1 MPPSFSSKPVII
13 TVVMVTMFH
22 VNIGVAP
29 ATGSLSNTTS
39 AALNW
44 LISHQLS
51 DGSYGSCTELETA
64 PAAYALWI
72 AYHDSSNVVLS
83 YNWLKNQMDNSTT
96 YFWVGGPCS
105 PKEADIP
112 GEILYSFDASQNLRM
127 LNLSFVAPKLL
138 GFQESNGGF
147 LGYET
152 SLSQQVTSSID
163 TSMALWGLIDAAAI
177 PTANQTSAVNYLL
190 SLQNAN
196 GSFNLTSTI
205 SSDSLYSLG
214 PEPISMTALAVL
226 VLNSA
231 NIAASNTHLSSALS
245 YLNKEASMN
254 FSGHVYAASL
264 AALALTAYCNPTDVS
279 EALSFIISQQDS
291 DGGFRDIIRGSTGSN
306 PLDTGWATV
315 ALQLANPNCSIGSVG
330 GQIIPIDKIG
340 LMLPYLTFASLLA
353 VATFYGSYM
362 MQRRRD
368 DNK

>member
-72 AYHDSSNVVLS
+72 AYHDSSNVILS
-83 YNWLKNQMDNSTT
+83 YNWLKNQMDNATT
-96 YFWVGGPCS
+96 YFWTGGGCS
-105 PKEADIP
+105 LPEADIP
-112 GEILYSFDASQNLRM
+112 GEILYSFDVSQNLRL
-127 LNLSFVAPKLL
+127 LNLSFVGPKLL
-138 GFQESNGGF
+138 SFQESNGGF
-147 LGYET
+147 YGYYET
-152 SLSQQVTSSID
+152 SINKQVTSSVD
-163 TSMALWGLIDAAAI
+163 TSMALWGLTDAAAI
-177 PTANQTSAVNYLL
+177 PATDQTSAINYLM

-214 PEPISMTALAVL
+214 PDPISMTALVVL

-279 EALSFIISQQDS
+279 EALNFIISQQDS

-306 PLDTGWATV
+306 ALDTGWATV
-315 ALQLANPNCSIGSVG
+315 ALQLANSNC
-330 GQIIPIDKIG
+330 
-340 LMLPYLTFASLLA
+340 LTFGLSS
-353 VATFYGSYM
+353 GGG
-362 MQRRRD
+362 RRALEM
-368 DNK
+368 